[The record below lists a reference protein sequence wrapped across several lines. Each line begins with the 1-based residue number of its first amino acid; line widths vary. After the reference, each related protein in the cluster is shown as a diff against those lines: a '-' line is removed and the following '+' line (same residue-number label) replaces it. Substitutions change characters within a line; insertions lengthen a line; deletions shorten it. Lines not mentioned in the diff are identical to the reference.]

1 MEDNQ
6 KMSKAF
12 EFALHALDIYR
23 KVMVLVVFW
32 SFWAI
37 FFSKLEPTFIGN
49 ILLSAVAFGLAVMP
63 LLVDFNESH
72 ATNPLWT
79 GHARFHLVWQ
89 VLALTITGIIIILLL
104 WVFPSFSNLLIIFME
119 DRDKEKDIPNLKF
132 NSDNIPD
139 DYQLLFQKLKI
150 IKEIINLLEKN
161 LFEKER

>member
-37 FFSKLEPTFIGN
+37 FFSKLEPTFIVN

-79 GHARFHLVWQ
+79 
-89 VLALTITGIIIILLL
+89 
-104 WVFPSFSNLLIIFME
+104 
-119 DRDKEKDIPNLKF
+119 
-132 NSDNIPD
+132 
-139 DYQLLFQKLKI
+139 
-150 IKEIINLLEKN
+150 
-161 LFEKER
+161 